1 MEPIMVNLFSASK
14 IKILVIA
21 TACLISTSALSDEL
35 ANGKLTKSQVKAAQS
50 ALNELGFD
58 AGAVDGSLGKKTR
71 NAYAAFAENNAL
83 ENDGDFSENEVATL
97 RAFNFNSK
105 NPTDL
110 SRLALPVGG
119 WALDM
124 QKPEVL
130 EQRKVLSRG
139 YSERVRDDRGQL
151 WKSNCTDVLSNT
163 NQISQKIA
171 KGSYDDRGGPLG
183 IHGCLEGIG
192 NIVSYDQDF
201 SPIATV
207 LGFLSNKTY
216 QEYNARDFNGYYNA
230 LSVIAVLATHY
241 AVFYDEYDL
250 TTAER
255 KKIDGFLIKNLQIDI
270 DQSRRNYGSVMS
282 NLVPCDHTAFD
293 LFGFGPEQN
302 KASKKWVDND
312 TCGSLRWKLVNAQA
326 ALGLRLNN
334 KILFEMAK
342 YNMQFMLNLF
352 DENNIFVTWAS
363 QSGKAINYSKEVPS
377 MLGLQTELYK
387 SAGFDLLEFKGRNG
401 GRVADYQSTYWSL
414 WSENPLFKDTPIY
427 KYAERPLRANE
438 KAVNQIENET
448 LRNLFKDQDTHAPTL
463 ARWVKRY
470 ALRYYTSIIKHD
482 EPNQFRDG
490 ISGHPNNI
498 IGSFNIVD
506 IELLRLANDD

>member
-1 MEPIMVNLFSASK
+1 MVNLFSASK

-192 NIVSYDQDF
+192 NIVSYDKDF

-207 LGFLSNKTY
+207 LGFLSNKT
-216 QEYNARDFNGYYNA
+216 
-230 LSVIAVLATHY
+230 
-241 AVFYDEYDL
+241 
-250 TTAER
+250 
-255 KKIDGFLIKNLQIDI
+255 
-270 DQSRRNYGSVMS
+270 
-282 NLVPCDHTAFD
+282 
-293 LFGFGPEQN
+293 
-302 KASKKWVDND
+302 
-312 TCGSLRWKLVNAQA
+312 
-326 ALGLRLNN
+326 
-334 KILFEMAK
+334 
-342 YNMQFMLNLF
+342 
-352 DENNIFVTWAS
+352 
-363 QSGKAINYSKEVPS
+363 
-377 MLGLQTELYK
+377 
-387 SAGFDLLEFKGRNG
+387 
-401 GRVADYQSTYWSL
+401 
-414 WSENPLFKDTPIY
+414 
-427 KYAERPLRANE
+427 
-438 KAVNQIENET
+438 
-448 LRNLFKDQDTHAPTL
+448 
-463 ARWVKRY
+463 
-470 ALRYYTSIIKHD
+470 
-482 EPNQFRDG
+482 
-490 ISGHPNNI
+490 
-498 IGSFNIVD
+498 
-506 IELLRLANDD
+506 